1 MVVVNSSYDTNHEG
15 HATMDVSVLATKT
28 RQPACWDAPE
38 VFSDLALDYD
48 PSDADYTHLDMLG
61 HTILA
66 AAKSAAEEKAVD
78 TCFGCPLM
86 MACESLDI
94 EVHTDNRKP
103 LIHGVIGGRTEA
115 ERRMRRSGRAPKTA
129 SVPNPQIAPGDRG
142 PRNQVDD
149 TLVARMTLAGKTSDQ
164 IAHDLDC
171 SVRTVTRARKRMAE
185 AITTQRIENPQ
196 PAPALTM
203 TVINPAKA
211 TAPPARKA
219 TEPTKAQTTPV
230 TLTSVPTKTKTTPA
244 NQPSTTQ
251 SGHSFLNGR
260 PVSATMEAVYNH
272 LVISGPTSMDTLK
285 AIAAAQVDSTEAL
298 EWWNTR
304 NSVVVDGVRTV
315 RPSRTTT
322 SVEDRIREGALAKAH
337 NAIDAAIRKGRYLS
351 KQDTNVALLPAALD
365 AWKQR
370 MGALVA
376 A

>member
-1 MVVVNSSYDTNHEG
+1 MFNSSYDTNYEG

-38 VFSDLALDYD
+38 AFTDLALDYD
-48 PSDADYTHLDMLG
+48 ASDADYSHLDVLG

-66 AAKSAAEEKAVD
+66 AAKAAAEEKAVD

-86 MACESLDI
+86 MACEALDI
-94 EVHTDNRKP
+94 EIHADARKP

-115 ERRMRRSGRAPKTA
+115 ERRMRRSGRRPKAA

-149 TLVARMTLAGKTSDQ
+149 TLVARMTIAGKTSDQ

-171 SVRTVTRARKRMAE
+171 SVRTVTRARKRMAND
-185 AITTQRIENPQ
+185 ISTQRTETPQ
-196 PAPALTM
+196 TAPALTM
-203 TVINPAKA
+203 PIKA
-211 TAPPARKA
+211 SVPQTRKA
-219 TEPTKAQTTPV
+219 TEAIKAIHTPAAPAPVPAKAKTVPVNQTT
-230 TLTSVPTKTKTTPA
+230 TA
-244 NQPSTTQ
+244 Q
-251 SGHSFLNGR
+251 SGHAFLNGR

-272 LVISGPTSMDTLK
+272 LVETGPSDMDTLK

-351 KQDTNVALLPAALD
+351 KQDATVALLPAALD